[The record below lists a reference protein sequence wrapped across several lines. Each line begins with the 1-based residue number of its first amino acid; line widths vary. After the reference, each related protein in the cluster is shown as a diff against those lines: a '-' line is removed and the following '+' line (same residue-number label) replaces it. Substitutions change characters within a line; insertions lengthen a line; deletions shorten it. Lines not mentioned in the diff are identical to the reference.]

1 MFIISAG
8 MQKSGS
14 AYIYNLINDL
24 LISSGYND
32 ARDIKQKHS
41 LEKVMQWRNN
51 NIGELTTPILLKL
64 LLLSKKTGKF
74 AVKTHAEPT
83 KFHNFLIKLG
93 LIKTIYIY
101 RDPRDVLL
109 SAQDHG
115 KKIIANGE
123 NHTFA
128 NCVEFNSALEN
139 VKTWVNIFKSY
150 KKVNNVYTVSYE
162 ELLTNPTNVMED
174 ICNYLGVKISK
185 KNIQNILTKYN
196 KDNKNAEMKGLH
208 FNKAKIQRY
217 KEELTQEQ
225 KKVFKNEMGDVIV
238 EMGYHP

>member
-1 MFIISAG
+1 MLIISAG

-32 ARDIKQKHS
+32 ARDIKEKHG
-41 LEKVMQWRNN
+41 LEEVMMWRNN
-51 NIGELTTPILLKL
+51 NIGELTTPVLLKL
-64 LLLSKKTGKF
+64 LLISKKTGRF
-74 AVKTHAEPT
+74 AVKTHAAPT
-83 KFHNFLIKLG
+83 KLHNILLSLG

-115 KKIIANGE
+115 KKIIANGK
-123 NHTFA
+123 NHIFA
-128 NCVEFNSALEN
+128 NCVEFDSALEN
-139 VKTWVNIFKSY
+139 VKSWVNIFKSY
-150 KKVNNVYTVSYE
+150 KKINNVYTVSYE
-162 ELLTNPTNVMED
+162 ELSTNPTNVMEG

-225 KKVFKNEMGDVIV
+225 KKAFKNEMGEIIV
-238 EMGYHP
+238 EMGYSD